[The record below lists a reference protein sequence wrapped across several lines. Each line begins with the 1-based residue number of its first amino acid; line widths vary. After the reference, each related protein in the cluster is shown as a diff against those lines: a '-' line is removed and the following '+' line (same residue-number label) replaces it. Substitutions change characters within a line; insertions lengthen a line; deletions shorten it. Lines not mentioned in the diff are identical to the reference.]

1 MRSNNHWS
9 LLLRSSKGVVQGVAL
24 LGLSVTGALLLQA
37 QGTGGS
43 TASSSGTGSATSNTY
58 ESGFGPVQLK
68 VTEASGKITAID
80 LVQAQATGGREQA
93 FSYLVQEAISANGAN
108 FSNISG
114 ATYTTEAFKSALND
128 ALSKIS

>member
-1 MRSNNHWS
+1 MRN
-9 LLLRSSKGVVQGVAL
+9 SKGVIQGVGL
-24 LGLSVTGALLLQA
+24 LGLSVVGALLLQS
-37 QGTGGS
+37 QGTAV
-43 TASSSGTGSATSNTY
+43 TAASASGTGSATSNSY

-68 VTEASGKITAID
+68 VTEEAGKITAID

-93 FSYLVQEAISANGAN
+93 FSYLVQEALSANGAS

-128 ALSKIS
+128 AISKIG

>member
-1 MRSNNHWS
+1 
-9 LLLRSSKGVVQGVAL
+9 LRNSKGVIQGVGL
-24 LGLSVTGALLLQA
+24 LGLSVVGALLLQS
-37 QGTGGS
+37 QGKAV
-43 TASSSGTGSATSNTY
+43 TAASASGTGSATSNSY

-68 VTEASGKITAID
+68 VTEEAGKITAID

-93 FSYLVQEAISANGAN
+93 FSYLVQEALSANGAS

-128 ALSKIS
+128 AISKIG

>member
-1 MRSNNHWS
+1 MRN
-9 LLLRSSKGVVQGVAL
+9 SKGVIQGVGL
-24 LGLSVTGALLLQA
+24 LGLSVVGALLLQS
-37 QGTGGS
+37 QGTAV
-43 TASSSGTGSATSNTY
+43 TAASASGTGSATSNSY

-68 VTEASGKITAID
+68 VTEEAGKITAID

-93 FSYLVQEAISANGAN
+93 FSYLVQEALSANGAT

-128 ALSKIS
+128 AISKIG

>member
-1 MRSNNHWS
+1 MRN
-9 LLLRSSKGVVQGVAL
+9 SKGVVQGIAL
-24 LGLSVTGALLLQA
+24 LGLSVVGAFLLQS
-37 QGTGGS
+37 QS
-43 TASSSGTGSATSNTY
+43 TAVTAASASGTGSATSDSY

-68 VTEASGKITAID
+68 VTEVAGKITAID

-93 FSYLVQEAISANGAN
+93 FSYLVQEALSANGAT

-128 ALSKIS
+128 AISKIG

>member
-1 MRSNNHWS
+1 
-9 LLLRSSKGVVQGVAL
+9 LRNSKGVVQGIAL
-24 LGLSVTGALLLQA
+24 LGLSVVGAFLLQS
-37 QGTGGS
+37 QS
-43 TASSSGTGSATSNTY
+43 TAVTAASASGTGSATSDSY

-68 VTEASGKITAID
+68 VTEVAGKITAID

-93 FSYLVQEAISANGAN
+93 FSYLVQEALSANGAT

-128 ALSKIS
+128 AISKIG

>member
-1 MRSNNHWS
+1 MRN
-9 LLLRSSKGVVQGVAL
+9 SKGVIQGVGL
-24 LGLSVTGALLLQA
+24 LGLSVVGALLLQS
-37 QGTGGS
+37 QGTAV
-43 TASSSGTGSATSNTY
+43 TAASASGTGSATSNSY

-68 VTEASGKITAID
+68 VTEEAGKITAID

-93 FSYLVQEAISANGAN
+93 FSYLVQEALAANGAT

-128 ALSKIS
+128 AISKIG